1 MAEFPDWASTSGD
14 IWARR
19 WKDTDRALA
28 DLSPHLLSAVAE
40 CAPPGGF
47 HGFEVGCGPGTTTI
61 AIADRWPGATITA
74 CDISPALA
82 AIAEHRTA
90 DRPNVR
96 VLTDDAEALAVAEG
110 PFDLI
115 YSRHGVM
122 FFPDPVRAFRV
133 LRSAANPGGSLVFS
147 CFQSWDLNPW
157 ASEVANA
164 AAGQVLPAPG
174 REPSGFAFAEPDYVL
189 QILHASGWT
198 DAEATPV
205 SFRYVAGEGE
215 HAVGEVLSFLADL
228 GPASR
233 VLQSLPPEERTDA
246 LERMRG
252 VTERHLNRGTIV
264 FPAAA
269 WIWRAKAPQK

>member
-1 MAEFPDWASTSGD
+1 MADFPDWATTSGD

-28 DLSPHLLSAVAE
+28 DLSPHLLSAMADA
-40 CAPPGGF
+40 APDGAF
-47 HGFEVGCGPGTTTI
+47 EAFEVGCGPGSTTI
-61 AIADRWPGATITA
+61 EVAGRLPDASIAA
-74 CDISPALA
+74 CDISPALVS
-82 AIAEHRTA
+82 IAEHRTA

-96 VLTDDAEALAVAEG
+96 VLAGDAETLAAAEG

-122 FFPDPVRAFRV
+122 FFPDPVRAFEA
-133 LRSAANPGGSLVFS
+133 LRRAARPGASLIFS
-147 CFQSWDLNPW
+147 CFQAWELNPW

-174 REPSGFAFAEPDYVL
+174 REPSGFAFADSRYVFD
-189 QILHASGWT
+189 ILSSSGWIGA
-198 DAEATPV
+198 DAIPV
-205 SFRYVAGEGE
+205 PFRYVAGVED
-215 HAVGEVLSFLADL
+215 ALSFLAEL

-233 VLQSLPPEERTDA
+233 VLQSLAEQDRPAA
-246 LERMRG
+246 LARMRA
-252 VTERHLNRGTIV
+252 VIEQHLDGQSVV

-269 WIWRAKAPQK
+269 WIYRASAPQK